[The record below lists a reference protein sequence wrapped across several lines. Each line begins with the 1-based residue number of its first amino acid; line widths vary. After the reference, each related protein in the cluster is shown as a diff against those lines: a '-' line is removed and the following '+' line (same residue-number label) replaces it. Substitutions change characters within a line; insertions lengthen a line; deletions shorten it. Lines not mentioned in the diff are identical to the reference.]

1 MTNDKNYTRILDK
14 DYLFEDLD
22 QLSFLINSSVILYT
36 GIFGSVFT
44 SCLLI
49 CYNLYI
55 LKQKR
60 KIIGVL
66 LLAYILELRVQIYF
80 AGFEDGLY
88 YVLKYILQII
98 LSIGVA
104 YPLFKKVFDGIK
116 FQDFAFNKQ
125 VYITII
131 AIIYAQT
138 IGHYLLF
145 NVVHF
150 IHYFL
155 FYQLFLYLS

>member
-1 MTNDKNYTRILDK
+1 MTRINNRTDLLDK
-14 DYLFEDLD
+14 DYLFEDSDHLP
-22 QLSFLINSSVILYT
+22 FLINSSVILYT

-55 LKQKR
+55 LNQKR

-66 LLAYILELRVQIYF
+66 FLAYILELRVQIYF

-88 YVLKYILQII
+88 YVFKYILQII

-104 YPLFKKVFDGIK
+104 YPIFQKVFDGIK
-116 FQDFAFNKQ
+116 FQDFATNKQ

-138 IGHYLLF
+138 IGSYILF
-145 NVVHF
+145 EVVFF
-150 IHYFL
+150 IHYL
-155 FYQLFLYLS
+155 FYKLFEIVG